1 MKWNTH
7 VSNICTKAN
16 TTLGFLRHNFSACPQ
31 DVKESAYKGLVCP
44 VLEYGSS
51 VWDPSSILLQEELEK
66 VQKRAAR
73 FVTGNYIYETG
84 SMTGILEQLKWE
96 SLKNRRRDSRII
108 MLYKGLKGAASI
120 PTNDLVPPIRHVRNH
135 HSLAFQTP
143 FANTDI
149 YQCSFFPQTIRDWN
163 SLTDTLLSAA
173 EGAED
178 SVHFSCK
185 GKGLTSLITG
195 PGEWLSF
202 ERVTSNNSDSDSDL
216 FSWSSDFVLHIFF
229 FFFFFNFIVLTFTI
243 LTVLP
248 HCR

>member
-1 MKWNTH
+1 M
-7 VSNICTKAN
+7 
-16 TTLGFLRHNFSACPQ
+16 R
-31 DVKESAYKGLVCP
+31 P

-73 FVTGNYIYETG
+73 FVTGNYLYETG

-96 SLKNRRRDSRII
+96 SLKKRRRDSRII

-149 YQCSFFPQTIRDWN
+149 YKCSFFPQTIRDWN

-178 SVHFSCK
+178 SVAKF
-185 GKGLTSLITG
+185 TSLV
-195 PGEWLSF
+195 
-202 ERVTSNNSDSDSDL
+202 RARD
-216 FSWSSDFVLHIFF
+216 
-229 FFFFFNFIVLTFTI
+229 
-243 LTVLP
+243 
-248 HCR
+248 